1 MPAKPRTSAVPSI
14 AKLIAT
20 ELGISERQVETVI
33 ELLGEGATVPFIARY
48 RKERT
53 GGLDDTQ
60 LRALAERLDYL
71 TELAK
76 RRDTI
81 LDAIRQQDKLTPDL
95 EREIM
100 AATTKVALEDL
111 YAPYK
116 QKRRTKA
123 TIAKEA
129 GLEPLAER
137 ILANPA
143 VALEAEAKSFVS
155 KKKGVETPD
164 AALSS
169 SKSK

>member
-1 MPAKPRTSAVPSI
+1 MSAKSRTSAAPSI

-33 ELLGEGATVPFIARY
+33 ELLEEGATVPFIARY

-60 LRALAERLDYL
+60 LRKLAERLDYL

-100 AATTKVALEDL
+100 AATTKVH
-111 YAPYK
+111 
-116 QKRRTKA
+116 
-123 TIAKEA
+123 
-129 GLEPLAER
+129 AE
-137 ILANPA
+137 L
-143 VALEAEAKSFVS
+143 
-155 KKKGVETPD
+155 G
-164 AALSS
+164 
-169 SKSK
+169 